1 MKQNYEIFTRILRRS
16 KEYEFNG
23 SVLVLRDYYS
33 GDEIRLDLAK
43 VTPEL
48 FEEIA
53 EGDPREE
60 IWRRCTENISRW
72 DEKTDAALETIGT
85 DRTDLEHADYRLYNA
100 IQCEIENYCYD
111 RDIDIN
117 DIDVTAEEI
126 LFFVPG
132 SED

>member
-1 MKQNYEIFTRILRRS
+1 MKQKYDLFTRILRRS
-16 KEYEFNG
+16 KEYEFDG
-23 SVLVLRDYYS
+23 SVLVLRDYYN

-43 VTPEL
+43 VTPEI

-53 EGDPREE
+53 EGDPKEE

-72 DEKTDAALETIGT
+72 DERKDAALEIIGA
-85 DRTDLEHADYRLYNA
+85 DRTDLERADYRLYNA

-117 DIDVTAEEI
+117 DIDVTPEEI
-126 LFFVPG
+126 LLFV
-132 SED
+132 SESEE